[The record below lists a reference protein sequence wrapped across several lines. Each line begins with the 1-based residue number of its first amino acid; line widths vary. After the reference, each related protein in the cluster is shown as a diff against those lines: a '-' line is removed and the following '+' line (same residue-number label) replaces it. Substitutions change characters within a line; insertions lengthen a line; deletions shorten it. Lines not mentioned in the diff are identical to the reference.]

1 MKATAK
7 NRKNKIERHKKI
19 KEGNCI
25 FPFTYKR
32 KVHKQ
37 CFETEDGP
45 ICATEINSKTG
56 VLSKYGYCVVD
67 TTEPVIKEADTN
79 VTESKKTPP
88 NLGKGTEE
96 KALPIEKQKTIKLK
110 SKTPPKAKTIK
121 KLNYK
126 LKLVEKTPTPKKE
139 DIKISPEVKIEKE
152 KMSVTS
158 PEAKRYNEEFIS
170 ILGELNDIMIKQ
182 GEPFRAKAYGKAQET
197 IMTINEDIT
206 ELSQLKGKP
215 GLGTTIMDKLKEY
228 IETGTLKVLERERQN
243 PFNILTNIYGVGPK
257 KAQELIKKGIT
268 SIEQLRLPENKD
280 LLNDKQ
286 KIGLKY
292 YEDIQKRIPRS
303 EIDEYKK
310 LFEKYF
316 PTSEESKF
324 EIVGSYRRGLSDS
337 GDIDIIITNSKNDA
351 SVYKNFVDSLVKNKI
366 ILEVLSTGESKTLVI
381 AKIDDYTPRR
391 LDFLY
396 SPPDE
401 FAFSLLYFTG
411 SKIFNTIQR
420 QRALDLGYTLNEHGF
435 HNIVSGKKGT
445 KVEQAFPDEK
455 SIFDFL
461 GMVYK
466 EPEQRKDG
474 RAFQLKTDKKIDEA
488 QVPKAQQ
495 IQVHELQ
502 AQHIESV
509 KEETEQIS
517 KEQTQAQE
525 QEVKLQQANEQA
537 KQVVAEKKSGPKK
550 TTIKKKLVLK
560 EKDNNLEKF
569 KKEGL
574 STLKMMTEAELS
586 KLITDAN
593 DAYYCKNKPIM
604 SDNEYDIVRE
614 YTLQIYPNNEAA
626 KEGHTKCKVDKNKVK
641 LPYQMWSMDKIK
653 PDTDALAKW
662 VAKYKGPYVL
672 SCKLDGVSGLYVY
685 NAATKKAKLYTRG
698 DGIIGQDVSH
708 IIPYL
713 KLSNAQAQTQVDN
726 DLALRGEFII
736 KKDLFKEK
744 YGKEFANPRN
754 FVAGLINQKTP
765 QPEKYK
771 DLSFVVYEVIQP
783 ILKPSEQMK
792 FVETTLQ
799 DVELVK
805 YEVHNKI
812 SNELLSQTLINW
824 RASYDYE
831 IDGIIC
837 INDEIYPRPKGNPDY
852 AFAFKMVLSEQVAEA
867 KVVDV
872 LWAPSKDGYLK
883 PRVQIEPINLGG
895 VMIEYA
901 TGFNAK
907 FIEDNSIGVGS
918 LIRLIRSGDVIPHI
932 TEVIQPATEPLFPQE
947 PYEWNATHVDII
959 LKNKEENFIVKQKNI
974 TGFFKS
980 IGVEGLSTGNVTR
993 IMESGYSSVPEI
1005 IALTEQDLLKVP
1017 GFKKKMASKIYE
1029 GIKEKINSVSLP
1041 ELMHATN
1048 IFGRGFGTKKIEAI
1062 LTDLP
1067 LILVDESSKQEKI
1080 KKVIGVQGLAKK
1092 TAEQFVNQLE
1102 EFIEFMKVA
1111 NLKNKLTYTPKKPD
1125 SSSVNK
1131 EHLLYKKKFVLTG
1144 FRDKELVAKLEALG
1158 AEQASAVSKNTN
1170 LVIAK
1175 SIDEDTGKVAEA
1187 KKLGIE
1193 IVTPEMLKEKYGL

>member
-206 ELSQLKGKP
+206 SLEQLKGKP

-228 IETGTLKVLERERQN
+228 METGTLKVLERERQN
-243 PFNILTNIYGVGPK
+243 PLNILTNIYGVGPK

-292 YEDIQKRIPRS
+292 YEDIQKRIPRL

-316 PTSEESKF
+316 QNNNKESKF

-351 SVYKNFVDSLVKNKI
+351 SVYKNFVDTLVKNKV
-366 ILEVLSTGESKTLVI
+366 ILEVLSSGESKTLVI
-381 AKIDDYTPRR
+381 AKIPNKNGENINSNGGLLGGYPPRR

-396 SPPDE
+396 APPDE

-435 HNIVSGKKGT
+435 HNIVSGKKGA
-445 KVEQAFPDEK
+445 KLEQEFPDEK

-466 EPEQRKDG
+466 EPHERKDG
-474 RAFQLKTDKKIDEA
+474 RAFQLKTYKPE
-488 QVPKAQQ
+488 Q
-495 IQVHELQ
+495 IIIKEITPLP
-502 AQHIESV
+502 V
-509 KEETEQIS
+509 KEIEIT
-517 KEQTQAQE
+517 KEE
-525 QEVKLQQANEQA
+525 LQANEQA
-537 KQVVAEKKSGPKK
+537 KQLVSEKKSSPKK
-550 TTIKKKLVLK
+550 TTLKKKLVLK
-560 EKDNNLEKF
+560 ENNLEKF

-574 STLKMMTEAELS
+574 SALKMMTEAELS
-586 KLITDAN
+586 KLISDAN

-604 SDNEYDIVRE
+604 TDNEYDIIRE
-614 YTLQIYPNNEAA
+614 YTLQVYPNNEAA

-653 PDTDALAKW
+653 PDTDALTKW

-685 NAATKKAKLYTRG
+685 NAATKKEKLYTRG
-698 DGIIGQDVSH
+698 DGITGQDVSH

-713 KLSNAQAQTQVDN
+713 KLPNAQAQTQVDT
-726 DLALRGEFII
+726 DIALRGEFII

-754 FVAGLINQKTP
+754 FVAGLINHKTP

-783 ILKPSEQMK
+783 VLKPSEQMK
-792 FVETTLQ
+792 FVETNLAK
-799 DVELVK
+799 VELVK
-805 YEVHNKI
+805 YEVQQKI

-1062 LTDLP
+1062 LSDLP
-1067 LILVDESSKQEKI
+1067 LILVDESSKAEKI

-1092 TAEQFVNQLE
+1092 TAEQFVNQLD

-1125 SSSVNK
+1125 SNQINTD
-1131 EHLLYKKKFVLTG
+1131 HPLYKKKFVLTG
-1144 FRDKELVAKLEALG
+1144 FRDKELVARLEAIG
-1158 AEQASAVSKNTN
+1158 AEQTTSVSKNTN

-1175 SIDEDTGKVAEA
+1175 SIDEDTGKVVEA

-1193 IVTPEMLKEKYGL
+1193 IATPEILKEKYKL